1 MPEITTFDT
10 TTIYTTVPETSPVVN
25 NVTVP
30 NVTEV
35 PETTTVPGTTPMN
48 PEETVTTDVTT
59 SVTTR
64 TTRAT
69 TKATTKK
76 ETTVETTIPEET
88 TVVETTT
95 TATVGF
101 PDNISGI
108 VAELKD
114 NMYVRYGLIAL
125 LIIVFF
131 IFMGVSSSKNKKR
144 KRERL
149 EEHNARTM
157 DAERLAK
164 DKKTTN
170 QKKKTKR
177 VKPKPKKKSVIN
189 TLPYIK
195 VMSDDI
201 WMIAENTYSKAYR
214 FADINYN
221 IGDVNQQLEILQNYS
236 SYLNTLDDTIDCQ
249 ICAWNCSIDI
259 EDFEKDILIE
269 YQEDGY
275 DKFREEYN
283 ERVLKENISKGNN
296 SILKRL
302 YMTLTIKTPD
312 FSYAVQKFKTL
323 DLETRNSFERIGN
336 THLKPMKSQERARLL
351 KDFFVG
357 VTTDIPEFTDKDY
370 KDKVEKIYCSPDYF
384 EFKSDYFMFNNKYA
398 KCVFI
403 KDYPSKASD
412 SIVTDLIN
420 TNLELMV
427 TTNII
432 THDPAKARKL
442 VQRQITA
449 IDTNMAQRESKAAQ
463 HGNFSSQM
471 PIRIKNQ
478 REGYTKLYDK
488 LTIDD
493 QKLFSVNTVIMI
505 TAKSF
510 TDLQNCEEIVSS
522 TLKRNGCMFGQMK
535 YQQEDGMIDCLP
547 VGSQRKFEF
556 RRTMP
561 TESVAIFQPW
571 NVKEVTKR
579 HSTYYGLNVLSNNM
593 ITFDRMKGLNNP
605 SGFILGSPGSGKSFI
620 TKVEMTDKFMRDKD
634 ADIVIIDPEREYH
647 DVVDMFGGEYVKI
660 SLGSQNYINPFDF
673 DFNLLDDPEV
683 NVISDKCQL
692 IASFVSCM
700 DKSVPL
706 NAQEISFL
714 DRCIAKTYEKS
725 GVLKS
730 RNRDD
735 IPTLTDF
742 YEIIKSET
750 DVDEALQKKI
760 SITIEMY
767 VTGSAK
773 YFNNPTNVNV
783 NNRVICYD
791 IKDLSDA
798 LKTQTMLLVLD
809 YIWSRLSA
817 NREKGRS
824 TWIYIDEVYLLFAD
838 KYCLEYLRRLYKRA
852 RKYGGSVT
860 GITQNVEDLLKDD
873 SCRTMLSNSEFLA
886 LLKQAPADIIK
897 LRETLKFNDSEIEC
911 IQNVKPGQGLLVL
924 GGKDKVPFYNDFP
937 KDTDLYRRFTTSFV
951 ELAELKRQ
959 GG

>member
-1 MPEITTFDT
+1 MPEMT
-10 TTIYTTVPETSPVVN
+10 TTTTTTTNAYTVPETVTAET

-30 NVTEV
+30 AVTEI
-35 PETTTVPGTTPMN
+35 PEQTEIENTEETSITTAKT
-48 PEETVTTDVTT
+48 TVTTK
-59 SVTTR
+59 
-64 TTRAT
+64 T
-69 TKATTKK
+69 TKATTTSAT
-76 ETTVETTIPEET
+76 ETTAPEET
-88 TVVETTT
+88 TTFPETTT
-95 TATVGF
+95 TSVISI
-101 PDNISGI
+101 PDFAGI
-108 VAELKD
+108 FAQMDTRDYIK
-114 NMYVRYGLIAL
+114 YGGILAL
-125 LIIVFF
+125 LIILFVF
-131 IFMGVSSSKNKKR
+131 IGITNARKKR
-144 KRERL
+144 RRNRV
-149 EEHNARTM
+149 EENNARTM
-157 DAERLAK
+157 DAQRLAK
-164 DKKTTN
+164 DKD
-170 QKKKTKR
+170 KKGVKTK
-177 VKPKPKKKSVIN
+177 KNIKPPKPKKQSVLN
-189 TLPYIK
+189 TMPYIK
-195 VMSDDI
+195 VLGDDI
-201 WMIAENTYSKAYR
+201 WLISENTYSKAYR

-221 IGDVNQQLEILQNYS
+221 IGDVPQQLEILQNYS
-236 SYLNTLDDTIDCQ
+236 AYLNTLDDTIDCQ
-249 ICAWNCSIDI
+249 ICCWNCGINI

-269 YQEDGY
+269 YQDDGF
-275 DKFREEYN
+275 DKYRKEYN
-283 ERVLKENISKGNN
+283 ERVLKESIRKGNN
-296 SILKRL
+296 SILKQL
-302 YMTLTIKTPD
+302 YLTLTIKTPD
-312 FSYAVQKFKTL
+312 YSYAVQKFKTL
-323 DLETRNSFERIGN
+323 DLETKNSFERIGN
-336 THLKPMKSQERARLL
+336 THLKPMKSQERVELL

-357 VTTDIPEFTDKDY
+357 VTTEIPVFSEKDY
-370 KDKVEKIYCSPDYF
+370 KDKVEKVYCAPDYF
-384 EFKSDYFMFNNKYA
+384 EFKSDYFMFNDKFA

-403 KDYPSKASD
+403 KDYPSKAAD
-412 SIVTDLIN
+412 CIITDLIN
-420 TNLELMV
+420 TNLEIMV
-427 TTNII
+427 TTNVI

-471 PIRIKNQ
+471 PIRIRNQ

-493 QKLFSVNTVIMI
+493 QKLFSVNTIIMM

-510 TDLQNCEEIVSS
+510 EELQNCEEIISS
-522 TLKRNGCMFGQMK
+522 TLKRNGCMHGQMRF
-535 YQQEDGMIDCLP
+535 QQEDGMIDCLP
-547 VGSQRKFEF
+547 VGSHRKFEF

-571 NVKEVTKR
+571 NVKEVTQK

-605 SGFILGSPGSGKSFI
+605 SGFILGSPGSGKSFT

-647 DVVDMFGGEYVKI
+647 DVVDMFGGEYITI

-673 DFNLLDDPEV
+673 DFALLDDPEV

-700 DKSVPL
+700 DTSVPL
-706 NAQEISFL
+706 NAQEISFI

-725 GVLKS
+725 GVLKT
-730 RNRDD
+730 RNKAD
-735 IPTLTDF
+735 IPTLADF
-742 YEIIKSET
+742 YDVIKSET
-750 DVDEALQKKI
+750 DVDETLQKKI

-773 YFNNPTNVNV
+773 YFNNHTNVDV

-791 IKDLSDA
+791 IKDLSDN

-852 RKYGGSVT
+852 RKYGGGVT

-911 IQNVKPGQGLLVL
+911 ITNVKPGQGLLVL

-951 ELAELKRQ
+951 ELAMLKKQEEQ